1 MLCLRNFS
9 VFILFMLLSII
20 QSGHGS
26 EIIGGKEVKP
36 HSLPFMA
43 FLTSKK
49 SMCGG
54 TLIHPQWVLTA
65 AHCTGMSKAI
75 LGAHSITKEV
85 EESRQVREVEKHF
98 AHPNYFNHIVGN
110 DLMLL
115 KLKEPVNTTKS
126 VKWLQLGKIVKDPP
140 DGTKCLVAGWGI
152 TEENHLSDVLKSV
165 RVTVIGR
172 HKCNSCEYY
181 NYAPLITS
189 DMVCAG
195 SNGKKAAD
203 TCQGDSGGPLLCGF
217 HLVGVTSFG
226 AGCGNIY
233 KPGVYSFLSK
243 RQLKWIKETM
253 KS

>member
-1 MLCLRNFS
+1 MFCRRNFS

-43 FLTSKK
+43 YLTSKK

-75 LGAHSITKEV
+75 LGAHSIAKE
-85 EESRQVREVEKHF
+85 EKEWRQVREVEKRF
-98 AHPNYFNHIVGN
+98 AHPNYFNHFVGN

-115 KLKEPVNTTKS
+115 KQIYNNENKFS
-126 VKWLQLGKIVKDPP
+126 VKWLQLGKIVKDPA
-140 DGTKCLVAGWGI
+140 DGTTCLVAGWGI
-152 TEENHLSDVLKSV
+152 TEENHTSDVLKSV

-203 TCQGDSGGPLLCGF
+203 TCKGDSGGPLLCGF
-217 HLVGVTSFG
+217 QLVGVTSFG
-226 AGCGNIY
+226 VGCGDIY

>member
-1 MLCLRNFS
+1 LSS
-9 VFILFMLLSII
+9 VYFC
-20 QSGHGS
+20 HGS

-43 FLTSKK
+43 YLTSKK

-75 LGAHSITKEV
+75 LGAHSIAKE
-85 EESRQVREVEKHF
+85 EQEWRQGREVEKHF

-126 VKWLQLGKIVKDPP
+126 VKWLQLGKIVKDPA

-152 TEENHLSDVLKSV
+152 TEENHTSDVLKSV

-203 TCQGDSGGPLLCGF
+203 TCQICGWLSNNCFALNSCNTKAVIIAAPDIHSRISQVITFFCPSTAHYLSIRSDSSL
-217 HLVGVTSFG
+217 HLR
-226 AGCGNIY
+226 NI
-233 KPGVYSFLSK
+233 SK
-243 RQLKWIKETM
+243 L
-253 KS
+253 

>member
-20 QSGHGS
+20 QSGECYGR
-26 EIIGGKEVKP
+26 KEVKP
-36 HSLPFMA
+36 HLLPFMVY
-43 FLTSKK
+43 LTSKK
-49 SMCGG
+49 SMCVCVCVGGGGGG

-65 AHCTGMSKAI
+65 AI
-75 LGAHSITKEV
+75 LGAHSIAKE
-85 EESRQVREVEKHF
+85 EEEWRQVREVEKHF

-110 DLMLL
+110 DLMLT
-115 KLKEPVNTTKS
+115 PVYATKS
-126 VKWLQLGKIVKDPP
+126 VKWLQLGKIVKDPA
-140 DGTKCLVAGWGI
+140 DGTTCLVAGWGI
-152 TEENHLSDVLKSV
+152 TEENHTSDVLKSV

-203 TCQGDSGGPLLCGF
+203 TCKGDSGGPLLCGF
-217 HLVGVTSFG
+217 QLVGVTSFG
-226 AGCGNIY
+226 AGCGDIY
-233 KPGVYSFLSK
+233 KPGVYSFPSK